1 MGVLLL
7 WQKHLCSE
15 LIDSPMRLEMFCVRL
30 CSGRQSTSIF
40 GSGVIDAGKNKS
52 CKHLTHIAHGIA
64 LFASVNMNKQWTSI
78 SALHCQP

>member
-15 LIDSPMRLEMFCVRL
+15 LIDSPMRLAMFSVHL
-30 CSGRQSTSIF
+30 CSGRQSTTIF

-52 CKHLTHIAHGIA
+52 CKHLTHIAYSTA
-64 LFASVNMNKQWTSI
+64 PFAFINVNKQ
-78 SALHCQP
+78 